1 MVQASEFLN
10 WFNPVPGGQNATP
23 AAIAEARAYAEALQ
37 KPTAPGQSG
46 PYQAYGKWS
55 ALADA
60 LRSGIGGYTQ
70 YAANQAERANL
81 GAAAGSIPGLGNTG
95 AAPQASA
102 TPSLTSPSGIPPQAE
117 AGETNPNL
125 AARRARFAQELDAD
139 PALRQHMLAVSAGEN
154 LDPTANLSVMESAM
168 NRADMMGTSLAQEM
182 RHTSQGGYYAG
193 YNPAALNDPGARAIM
208 EKNLQTALGG
218 SNASKFA
225 TDNASG
231 NFAAERVAKGM
242 YAPNSAYGGESFL
255 HPQGR
260 DARGHDKYGEW
271 LQSVAGPQ
279 ANAAPGGAV
288 RTAMAAPAAM
298 TDAGPAAPGAPGVM
312 PVSQPAPQMPTGPAQ
327 QMMLGGGG
335 VTMPPAGSGSPSG
348 PAVPPGVQP
357 RGIQSMMPPLPSDEQ
372 IRAMY
377 YRGAMAGDPHLQQQ
391 AQQLYEQKR
400 QSLQPQIMATP
411 TGHQI
416 AFNPYQGAQDIGIPT
431 KPMMEKFN
439 TKVTGVG
446 EFERPAAY
454 SIDQNGTPFL
464 QRIPIAGPGQAPG
477 QAGAPPAPMGPT
489 PTSSGYTPAGMSA
502 VTPAAAASGGLGM
515 NIGPGGAPTSN
526 SQLFGEQAGPSAA
539 GTMPDLDKASI
550 PELQAWGA
558 RREAEQKGLDTASE
572 SVWKSRAELHG
583 AAISALKTI
592 PSEMQQLAIL
602 QDAYKQPHIPGG
614 PLAEAWS
621 SGRALIKEVFGP
633 KAADEVP
640 ASQVIEKTNTA
651 LSFKA
656 AGELTSRP
664 ALIEV
669 LAAMRANPGLK
680 MTDQSSLYLINLMQ
694 QQKAQE
700 LQLGHMA
707 NEADN
712 PREFISARSK
722 FYQEHPLLS
731 PFTGKPLQTAA
742 DFKADLDKT
751 VANSEPHGL
760 GGSFMSKLGGAGQAA
775 PQGAPAAPPA
785 GAPMQ
790 IKDDAGYNALPSGAS
805 FVGPDGHMRRK
816 P

>member
-1 MVQASEFLN
+1 M
-10 WFNPVPGGQNATP
+10 
-23 AAIAEARAYAEALQ
+23 
-37 KPTAPGQSG
+37 
-46 PYQAYGKWS
+46 
-55 ALADA
+55 
-60 LRSGIGGYTQ
+60 GGYAMRQ
-70 YAANQAERANL
+70 AAQAERANL

-218 SNASKFA
+218 SNASRFA

-255 HPQGR
+255 HPQGT

-288 RTAMAAPAAM
+288 RAAMATPAGLPGQA
-298 TDAGPAAPGAPGVM
+298 TTVQAQTFNPTGEQTGGPGMM
-312 PVSQPAPQMPTGPAQ
+312 PVSQPAPQMPSGPAQQMPSGPAQ

-377 YRGAMAGDPHLQQQ
+377 YRGAMAGDEHLKMQ

-416 AFNPYQGAQDIGIPT
+416 AFNPYQGAQDIGVPT
-431 KPMMEKFN
+431 KPVMEKFN

-477 QAGAPPAPMGPT
+477 QAGAPPAPMRPT
-489 PTSSGYTPAGMSA
+489 PTSSGYTPMGMSA

-572 SVWKSRAELHG
+572 TVWKSRAELHG

-651 LSFKA
+651 LSFKV

-712 PREFISARSK
+712 PREFISARSR

-760 GGSFMSKLGGAGQAA
+760 GGPFMSKLGGAGQAA
-775 PQGAPAAPPA
+775 PQGAPATPAMPAAPPS

>member
-1 MVQASEFLN
+1 
-10 WFNPVPGGQNATP
+10 
-23 AAIAEARAYAEALQ
+23 
-37 KPTAPGQSG
+37 
-46 PYQAYGKWS
+46 
-55 ALADA
+55 
-60 LRSGIGGYTQ
+60 
-70 YAANQAERANL
+70 
-81 GAAAGSIPGLGNTG
+81 
-95 AAPQASA
+95 
-102 TPSLTSPSGIPPQAE
+102 
-117 AGETNPNL
+117 
-125 AARRARFAQELDAD
+125 
-139 PALRQHMLAVSAGEN
+139 
-154 LDPTANLSVMESAM
+154 
-168 NRADMMGTSLAQEM
+168 
-182 RHTSQGGYYAG
+182 
-193 YNPAALNDPGARAIM
+193 
-208 EKNLQTALGG
+208 
-218 SNASKFA
+218 
-225 TDNASG
+225 
-231 NFAAERVAKGM
+231 
-242 YAPNSAYGGESFL
+242 
-255 HPQGR
+255 
-260 DARGHDKYGEW
+260 
-271 LQSVAGPQ
+271 
-279 ANAAPGGAV
+279 
-288 RTAMAAPAAM
+288 
-298 TDAGPAAPGAPGVM
+298 
-312 PVSQPAPQMPTGPAQ
+312 
-327 QMMLGGGG
+327 
-335 VTMPPAGSGSPSG
+335 
-348 PAVPPGVQP
+348 
-357 RGIQSMMPPLPSDEQ
+357 MPPLPSDEQ

-377 YRGAMAGDPHLQQQ
+377 YRGAMAGDEHLKMQ

-400 QSLQPQIMATP
+400 AALQPQIMATP

-416 AFNPYQGAQDIGIPT
+416 AFNPYQGAQDIGVPT

-439 TKVTGVG
+439 TEVSGVG
-446 EFERPAAY
+446 KFERPAAY

-489 PTSSGYTPAGMSA
+489 PTGMSA
-502 VTPAAAASGGLGM
+502 VTPAAAAAGGLGV

-614 PLAEAWS
+614 PLAETWS
-621 SGRALIKEVFGP
+621 SGRALIKEVFGS

-640 ASQVIEKTNTA
+640 ASQIIEKTNTA

-712 PREFISARSK
+712 PREFISARSR

-731 PFTGKPLQTAA
+731 PFTGKPLKTAA

-760 GGSFMSKLGGAGQAA
+760 GGAVLPGLAGGGQTAA
-775 PQGAPAAPPA
+775 PTPPPA
-785 GAPMQ
+785 GAPAQ
-790 IKDDAGYNALPSGAS
+790 IRDDAGYNALPSGAQ